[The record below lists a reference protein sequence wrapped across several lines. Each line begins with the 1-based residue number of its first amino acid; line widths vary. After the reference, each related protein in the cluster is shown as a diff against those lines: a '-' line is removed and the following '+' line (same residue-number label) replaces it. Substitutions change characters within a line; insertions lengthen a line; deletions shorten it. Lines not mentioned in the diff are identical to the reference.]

1 MKIKKLF
8 SLLLAAVLT
17 TALVIPAS
25 AAESKETV
33 IDLGDG
39 FYLVERITYGPVAR
53 AGNSVNGTKDA
64 ELYQGSTMIGKAT
77 LLGYF
82 DISGSSAKATRAVI
96 SGTGYNG
103 WGYKNG
109 TTSLSGNKA
118 TGTAVF
124 EMGSS
129 TRSLVLTLTCSPNGT
144 LS

>member
-1 MKIKKLF
+1 MKMKKLF
-8 SLLLAAVLT
+8 SLLLAAALT
-17 TALVIPAS
+17 AALAIPAS
-25 AAESKETV
+25 AVDSEETV

-39 FYLVERITYGPVAR
+39 FYLVEKITYGPTTR
-53 AGNSVNGTKDA
+53 AGDSVSGTKDA
-64 ELYQGSTMIGKAT
+64 KLYQGSTMIGKAT

-82 DISGSSAKATRAVI
+82 DISGSSAKATRAII

-103 WGYKNG
+103 WEYKSG

-129 TRSLVLTLTCSPNGT
+129 TKSLVLTLTCSPDGT